1 MKNPGAVAIHRAD
14 YRAPAFWIDRVDLQ
28 FDLDATNTRVTST
41 LALRRNLQPGASDTL
56 VLNGDSLMLE
66 SILHNGHAL
75 TVADYRLD
83 SDRIVINASAF
94 SYAGDA
100 STLVIVTRFNPS
112 ANLALEG
119 LYVTNGTFCSQC
131 EAEGFRRITYFPDRP
146 DVLAEYRVTIRAD
159 KAQFPVLLS
168 NGNLVTE
175 ADLSDGRHEAVW
187 HDPHKKPSYLF
198 ALVAGKIDKL
208 VDHFVTAS
216 GRNVLLEIYSTSSN
230 LPRCAWA
237 MDCLKAAMRWDE
249 AAYGREYDLDRFMIY
264 AADDFNM
271 GAMENKGLNIFNSR
285 YLLADKDTATDA
297 DFQVV
302 DAIVAHEYFHNWSGN
317 RVTCRDWFQ
326 LSLKE
331 GFTVFREQQYSA
343 FRGSPAVVRI
353 EETAFMQSRQFAQDA
368 GPMAHPIRPD
378 EYEAIDNF
386 YTVTVY
392 EKGAEVIRM
401 LHTLLGAEA
410 YRKGTDLYFLRHDG
424 TAATC
429 DDFVKA
435 MEDASGADLTQF
447 KRWYSQAGTPTINL
461 SDAFDVAAKRYTLTV
476 EQSVPATPGQPSKL
490 PMVIPLS
497 VALVQSDGAV
507 SHSQV
512 LGVTEARQEFQ
523 FDDIAVKPVPSLLR
537 GFSAPVKV
545 SFAYSDDELAMLVA
559 KDSDGVVR
567 WQALRELFFR
577 AFNGA
582 KRAEPSLSPS
592 ASALHTAINALLADH
607 QTDPALIAQ
616 MLTFPSHAELADR
629 EAVIDALAIAD
640 ARDAV
645 MMGLATANFAAMIG
659 RYEVERSVLAAPR
672 SEPADALSAHAEAR
686 SASADTPYSMQAEAV
701 AHRSLANTLLAL
713 INVTGGEAGQALALI
728 AWTDAD
734 NLTDVMGAMF
744 ALRDQPCASRDTMYA
759 AFHDAWLNDLSML
772 NRWFQMEA
780 CANRADGAALARV
793 RELLTHP
800 KFDGKNP
807 NRVRAVVHA
816 FADQNWRGFHAPD
829 GAGYAFVAEQILRYD
844 AQNPSLAAR
853 FCDPFLRWHKCA
865 EPQRGLQKTQLEK
878 LVAHVAL
885 SPNVGELIEKAL
897 KAGTPAP

>member
-28 FDLDATNTRVTST
+28 FDLDATNTRVAST
-41 LALRRNLQPGASDTL
+41 LALRRNLQPGASDML
-56 VLNGDSLMLE
+56 VLNGDGLILE
-66 SILHNGHAL
+66 SIVHNGHAL
-75 TVADYRLD
+75 TTADYRLEAG
-83 SDRIVINASAF
+83 RIVVNASAF
-94 SYAGDA
+94 AYAGDT
-100 STLVIVTRFNPS
+100 STLVLVTRFNPS

-119 LYVTNGTFCSQC
+119 LYVTNGAFCTQC

-146 DVLAEYRVTIRAD
+146 DVLSVYRVTIRAD
-159 KAQFPVLLS
+159 KALFPVLLS
-168 NGNLVTE
+168 NGNLISE
-175 ADLSDGRHEAVW
+175 ADLGEGRHEAVW

-198 ALVAGKIDKL
+198 ALVAGKIDKIT
-208 VDHFVTAS
+208 DHFVTAS
-216 GRNVLLEIYSTSSN
+216 GRNVLLEIYSTTAN

-237 MDCLKAAMRWDE
+237 MACLKAAMRWDE

-285 YLLADKDTATDA
+285 FLLADKDTATDV

-326 LSLKE
+326 ISLKE

-368 GPMAHPIRPD
+368 GPMAHAIRPD

-401 LHTLLGAEA
+401 LHTLLGADA
-410 YRKGTDLYFLRHDG
+410 YRKGTDLYFSRHDG

-429 DDFVKA
+429 DDFVTA

-447 KRWYSQAGTPTINL
+447 KRWYSQAGTPTINV
-461 SDAFDVAAKRYTLTV
+461 SDAFDAAAKRYTLTV
-476 EQSVPATPGQPSKL
+476 EQTVPVTPGQPSKL
-490 PMVIPLS
+490 PAVIPLS
-497 VALVQSDGAV
+497 MALVQKDGAV
-507 SHSQV
+507 SHAQV
-512 LGVTEARQEFQ
+512 LSVTAARQEFH
-523 FDDIAVKPVPSLLR
+523 FEDVIAKPVPSLLR

-545 SFAYSDDELAMLVA
+545 SFAYTDAELAMLVE

-577 AFNGA
+577 AFDSAKRGEHGA
-582 KRAEPSLSPS
+582 KRGELS
-592 ASALHTAINALLADH
+592 ASALHQAVHALLSDS
-607 QTDPALIAQ
+607 TTGPALIAQ
-616 MLTFPSHAELADR
+616 MLMLPSHAELADR
-629 EAVIDALAIAD
+629 ELLIDTLAIAD

-645 MMGLATANFAAMIG
+645 MMSLATVNFAEMIG
-659 RYEVERSVLAAPR
+659 RYGVERSSL
-672 SEPADALSAHAEAR
+672 ADASY
-686 SASADTPYSMQAEAV
+686 SMSADAV

-713 INVTGGEAGQALALI
+713 INVAGTEAGQALALA
-728 AWTDAD
+728 AWTNAD
-734 NLTDVMGAMF
+734 NLTDVIGAMA
-744 ALRDQPCASRDTMYA
+744 ALRDQPCAARDTMFG
-759 AFHDAWLNDLSML
+759 AFHDRWLNDLSML
-772 NRWFQMEA
+772 NRWFQMES
-780 CANRADGAALARV
+780 CAHRPEGAALARV

-816 FADQNWRGFHAPD
+816 FGDQNWRGFHAAD

-844 AQNPSLAAR
+844 AQNPSLASR

-865 EPQRGLQKTQLEK
+865 EPQRGLQKTQLEM
-878 LVAHVAL
+878 LVAHDGL
-885 SPNVGELIEKAL
+885 SPNVRELIEKAL
-897 KAGTPAP
+897 KAGASSA

>member
-28 FDLDATNTRVTST
+28 FDLDATNTRVSSL
-41 LALRRNLQPGASDTL
+41 LALRRNAQPGASEIL
-56 VLNGDSLMLE
+56 VLNGDGLTLE

-75 TVADYRLD
+75 SAADYRLE
-83 SDRIVINASAF
+83 SDRLMINASALA
-94 SYAGDA
+94 YAGDT
-100 STLVIVTRFNPS
+100 STLSIVTRFDPT

-119 LYVTNGTFCSQC
+119 LYVTNGTFCTQC

-146 DVLAEYRVTIRAD
+146 DVLSEYRVTIHAD

-168 NGNLVTE
+168 NGNLVSE
-175 ADLSDGRHEAVW
+175 AALDDGRHEAVW

-198 ALVAGKIDKL
+198 ALVAGKIDRL
-208 VDHFVTAS
+208 TDRFATAS
-216 GRNVLLEIYSTSSN
+216 GRDVLLEIYSTTAN
-230 LPRCAWA
+230 LPRCEWA
-237 MDCLKAAMRWDE
+237 MECLKAAMRWDE

-285 YLLADKDTATDA
+285 FLLADKDTATDV

-410 YRKGTDLYFLRHDG
+410 YRKGTDLYFARHDG

-429 DDFVKA
+429 DDFVAA
-435 MEDASGADLTQF
+435 MEAASGADLTQF
-447 KRWYSQAGTPTINL
+447 KRWYSQAGTPTIKV
-461 SDAFDVAAKRYTLTV
+461 SDAFDATLKRYSMTV

-490 PMVIPLS
+490 PTVIPLS
-497 VALVQSDGAV
+497 MALVQSDGSV
-507 SHSQV
+507 SHAQV
-512 LGVTEARQEFQ
+512 LSVTEARQTFH
-523 FDDIAVKPVPSLLR
+523 FDGIESKPFPSLLR

-545 SFAYSDDELAMLVA
+545 SFAYADDELVTLVA

-577 AFNGA
+577 AFNSAQPGGA
-582 KRAEPSLSPS
+582 P
-592 ASALHTAINALLADH
+592 ALHQAVNALLADR

-616 MLTFPSHAELADR
+616 MLTLPSHAELADR
-629 EAVIDALAIAD
+629 EPVIDALAIAD

-659 RYEVERSVLAAPR
+659 RYGVERAAL
-672 SEPADALSAHAEAR
+672 ADA
-686 SASADTPYSMQAEAV
+686 PYSMHADAV

-713 INVTGGEAGQALALI
+713 INVTGSEAGQALALI

-734 NLTDVMGAMF
+734 NLTDVMGAMA
-744 ALRDQPCASRDTMYA
+744 ALRDQPCAARDTMFS
-759 AFHDAWLNDLSML
+759 AFHDRWLNDLSML

-780 CANRADGAALARV
+780 GATRPEGAALARV

-807 NRVRAVVHA
+807 NRVRAVVYA
-816 FADQNWRGFHAPD
+816 FADHNWRGFHAAD
-829 GAGYAFVAEQILRYD
+829 GGGYAFIAEQILRYD

-865 EPQRGLQKTQLEK
+865 EPQRGLQKAQLEK
-878 LVAHVAL
+878 LVALTSL
-885 SPNVGELIEKAL
+885 SPNVRELIEKAL
-897 KAGTPAP
+897 KAGTAAA

>member
-28 FDLDATNTRVTST
+28 FDLDATNTRVAST
-41 LALRRNLQPGASDTL
+41 LALRRNLQPGASDML
-56 VLNGDSLMLE
+56 VLNGDGLILE
-66 SILHNGHAL
+66 SIVHNGHAL
-75 TVADYRLD
+75 TTADYRLEAG
-83 SDRIVINASAF
+83 RIVVNASAF
-94 SYAGDA
+94 AYAGDT
-100 STLVIVTRFNPS
+100 STLVLVTRFNPS

-119 LYVTNGTFCSQC
+119 LYVTNGAFCTQC

-146 DVLAEYRVTIRAD
+146 DVLSVYRVTIRAD

-168 NGNLVTE
+168 NGNLISE
-175 ADLSDGRHEAVW
+175 ADLGEGRHEAVW

-198 ALVAGKIDKL
+198 ALVAGKIDKIT
-208 VDHFVTAS
+208 DHFVTAS
-216 GRNVLLEIYSTSSN
+216 GRNVLLEIYSTTAN

-237 MDCLKAAMRWDE
+237 MACLKAAMRWDE

-285 YLLADKDTATDA
+285 FLLADKDTATDV

-326 LSLKE
+326 ISLKE

-368 GPMAHPIRPD
+368 GPMAHAIRPD

-401 LHTLLGAEA
+401 LHTLLGADA
-410 YRKGTDLYFLRHDG
+410 YRKGTDLYFSRHDG

-429 DDFVKA
+429 DDFVTA

-447 KRWYSQAGTPTINL
+447 KRWYSQAGTPTINV
-461 SDAFDVAAKRYTLTV
+461 SDAFDAAAKRYTLTV
-476 EQSVPATPGQPSKL
+476 EQTVPVTPGQPSKL
-490 PMVIPLS
+490 PAVIPLS
-497 VALVQSDGAV
+497 MALVQKDGAV
-507 SHSQV
+507 SHAQV
-512 LGVTEARQEFQ
+512 LSVTAARQEFH
-523 FDDIAVKPVPSLLR
+523 FEDVIAKPVPSLLR

-545 SFAYSDDELAMLVA
+545 SFAYTDAELAMLVE

-577 AFNGA
+577 AFDST
-582 KRAEPSLSPS
+582 KRGELS
-592 ASALHTAINALLADH
+592 ASALHQAVHALLSDST
-607 QTDPALIAQ
+607 TDPALIAQ
-616 MLTFPSHAELADR
+616 MLMLPSHAELADR
-629 EAVIDALAIAD
+629 ELLIDTLAIAD

-645 MMGLATANFAAMIG
+645 MMSLATVNFAEMIG
-659 RYEVERSVLAAPR
+659 RYGVERSAL
-672 SEPADALSAHAEAR
+672 ADAS
-686 SASADTPYSMQAEAV
+686 YSMHADAV

-713 INVTGGEAGQALALI
+713 INVAGTEAGQALALA
-728 AWTDAD
+728 AWTNAD
-734 NLTDVMGAMF
+734 NLTDVIGAMA
-744 ALRDQPCASRDTMYA
+744 ALRDQPCAARDTMFG
-759 AFHDAWLNDLSML
+759 AFHDRWLNDLSML
-772 NRWFQMEA
+772 NRWFQMES
-780 CANRADGAALARV
+780 CANRPEGAALARV

-816 FADQNWRGFHAPD
+816 FGDQNWRGFHAAD

-844 AQNPSLAAR
+844 AQNPSLASR

-865 EPQRGLQKTQLEK
+865 EPQRGLQKTQLEM
-878 LVAHVAL
+878 LVAHDGL
-885 SPNVGELIEKAL
+885 SPNVRELIEKAL
-897 KAGTPAP
+897 KAGASSA

>member
-28 FDLDATNTRVTST
+28 FDLDATNTRVAST

-56 VLNGDSLMLE
+56 VLNGDGLILE
-66 SILHNGHAL
+66 SIVHNGHAL
-75 TVADYRLD
+75 TTADYRLEAG
-83 SDRIVINASAF
+83 RIVVNASAF
-94 SYAGDA
+94 AYAGDT
-100 STLVIVTRFNPS
+100 STLVLVTRFNPS

-119 LYVTNGTFCSQC
+119 LYVTNGAFCTQC

-146 DVLAEYRVTIRAD
+146 DVLSVYRVTIRAD
-159 KAQFPVLLS
+159 KALFPVLLS
-168 NGNLVTE
+168 NGNLISE
-175 ADLSDGRHEAVW
+175 ADLGEGRHEAVW

-198 ALVAGKIDKL
+198 ALVAGKIDKIT
-208 VDHFVTAS
+208 DHFVTAS
-216 GRNVLLEIYSTSSN
+216 GRNVLLEIYSTTAN

-237 MDCLKAAMRWDE
+237 MACLKAAMRWDE

-285 YLLADKDTATDA
+285 FLLADKDTATDV

-326 LSLKE
+326 ISLKE

-368 GPMAHPIRPD
+368 GPMAHAIRPD

-401 LHTLLGAEA
+401 LHTLLGADA
-410 YRKGTDLYFLRHDG
+410 YRKGTDLYFSRHDG

-429 DDFVKA
+429 DDFVTA

-447 KRWYSQAGTPTINL
+447 KRWYSQAGTPTINV
-461 SDAFDVAAKRYTLTV
+461 SDAFDAAAKRYTLTV
-476 EQSVPATPGQPSKL
+476 EQTVPVTPGQPSKL
-490 PMVIPLS
+490 PAVIPLS
-497 VALVQSDGAV
+497 MALVQKDGAV
-507 SHSQV
+507 SHAQV
-512 LGVTEARQEFQ
+512 LSVTAARQEFH
-523 FDDIAVKPVPSLLR
+523 FEDVIAKPVPSLLR

-545 SFAYSDDELAMLVA
+545 SFAYTDAELAMLVE

-577 AFNGA
+577 AFDST
-582 KRAEPSLSPS
+582 KRGELS
-592 ASALHTAINALLADH
+592 ASALHQAVHALLSDST
-607 QTDPALIAQ
+607 TDPALIAQ
-616 MLTFPSHAELADR
+616 MLMLPSHAELADR
-629 EAVIDALAIAD
+629 ELLIDTLAIAD

-645 MMGLATANFAAMIG
+645 MMSLATVNFAEMIG
-659 RYEVERSVLAAPR
+659 RYGVERSSL
-672 SEPADALSAHAEAR
+672 ADASY
-686 SASADTPYSMQAEAV
+686 SMSADAV

-713 INVTGGEAGQALALI
+713 INVAGTEAGQALALA
-728 AWTDAD
+728 AWTNAD
-734 NLTDVMGAMF
+734 NLTDVIGAMA
-744 ALRDQPCASRDTMYA
+744 ALRDQPCAARDTMFG
-759 AFHDAWLNDLSML
+759 AFHDRWLNDLSML
-772 NRWFQMEA
+772 NRWFQMES
-780 CANRADGAALARV
+780 CANRPEGAALARV

-816 FADQNWRGFHAPD
+816 FGDQNWRGFHAAD

-844 AQNPSLAAR
+844 AQNPSLASR

-865 EPQRGLQKTQLEK
+865 EPQRGLQKTQLEM
-878 LVAHVAL
+878 LVAHDGL
-885 SPNVGELIEKAL
+885 SPNVRELIEKAL
-897 KAGTPAP
+897 KAGASSA

>member
-28 FDLDATNTRVTST
+28 FDLDATNTRVSSL
-41 LALRRNLQPGASDTL
+41 LALRRNAQPGASEIL
-56 VLNGDSLMLE
+56 VLNGDGLTLE

-75 TVADYRLD
+75 SAADYRLE
-83 SDRIVINASAF
+83 SDRLMINASALA
-94 SYAGDA
+94 YAGDT
-100 STLVIVTRFNPS
+100 STLSIVTRFDPT

-119 LYVTNGTFCSQC
+119 LYVTNGTFCTQC

-146 DVLAEYRVTIRAD
+146 DVLSEYRVTIRAD

-168 NGNLVTE
+168 NGNLVSE
-175 ADLSDGRHEAVW
+175 AALDDGRHEAVW

-198 ALVAGKIDKL
+198 ALVAGKIDRL
-208 VDHFVTAS
+208 TDRFATAS
-216 GRNVLLEIYSTSSN
+216 GRDVLLEIYSTTAN
-230 LPRCAWA
+230 LPRCEWA
-237 MDCLKAAMRWDE
+237 MECLKAAMRWDE

-285 YLLADKDTATDA
+285 FLLADKDTATDV

-410 YRKGTDLYFLRHDG
+410 YRKGTDLYFARHDG

-429 DDFVKA
+429 DDFVAA
-435 MEDASGADLTQF
+435 MEAASGADLTQF
-447 KRWYSQAGTPTINL
+447 KRWYSQAGTPTIKV
-461 SDAFDVAAKRYTLTV
+461 SDAFDATLKRYSMTV

-490 PMVIPLS
+490 PTVIPLS
-497 VALVQSDGAV
+497 MALVQSDGSV
-507 SHSQV
+507 SHAQV
-512 LGVTEARQEFQ
+512 LSVTEARQTFH
-523 FDDIAVKPVPSLLR
+523 FDGIENKPFPSLLR

-545 SFAYSDDELAMLVA
+545 SFAYADDELVTLVA

-577 AFNGA
+577 AFNSAQPGGA
-582 KRAEPSLSPS
+582 P
-592 ASALHTAINALLADH
+592 ALHQAVNALLADR

-616 MLTFPSHAELADR
+616 MLTLPSHAELADR
-629 EAVIDALAIAD
+629 EPVIDALAIAD

-659 RYEVERSVLAAPR
+659 RYGVERAAL
-672 SEPADALSAHAEAR
+672 ADAL
-686 SASADTPYSMQAEAV
+686 YSMHADAV

-713 INVTGGEAGQALALI
+713 INVTGSEAGQALALI

-734 NLTDVMGAMF
+734 NLTDVMGAMA
-744 ALRDQPCASRDTMYA
+744 ALRDQPCAARDTMFS
-759 AFHDAWLNDLSML
+759 AFHDRWLNDLSML

-780 CANRADGAALARV
+780 GATRPEGAALARV

-807 NRVRAVVHA
+807 NRVRAVVYA
-816 FADQNWRGFHAPD
+816 FADHNWRGFHAAD
-829 GAGYAFVAEQILRYD
+829 GGGYAFIAEQILRYD

-865 EPQRGLQKTQLEK
+865 EPQRGLQKAQLEK
-878 LVAHVAL
+878 LVALTSL
-885 SPNVGELIEKAL
+885 SPNVRELIEKAL
-897 KAGTPAP
+897 KAGTAAA

>member
-14 YRAPAFWIDRVDLQ
+14 YRAPAFWIDRVELQ
-28 FDLDATNTRVTST
+28 FDLDVTKTRVTSS
-41 LALRRNLQPGASDTL
+41 LMLRRNSQPGASDTL
-56 VLNGDSLMLE
+56 VLNGDGLTLE

-75 TVADYRLD
+75 SAADYRQD

-94 SYAGDA
+94 VYAGDC
-100 STLVIVTRFNPS
+100 STLNIVTRFDPS

-119 LYVTNGTFCSQC
+119 LYVTNGTFCTQC

-146 DVLAEYRVTIRAD
+146 DVLSEYHVTIRAD

-168 NGNLVTE
+168 NGNLVSE
-175 ADLSDGRHEAVW
+175 ADLADGRHEAVW

-208 VDHFVTAS
+208 TDHFVTSS
-216 GRNVLLEIYSTSSN
+216 GRDVLLEIYSTTAN
-230 LPRCAWA
+230 LPRCTWA
-237 MDCLKAAMRWDE
+237 MECLKAAMRWDE
-249 AAYGREYDLDRFMIY
+249 EAYGREYDLDRFMIY

-285 YLLADKDTATDA
+285 FLLADKDTATDG
-297 DFQVV
+297 DFQVI
-302 DAIVAHEYFHNWSGN
+302 DAIIAHEYFHNWSGN

-353 EETAFMQSRQFAQDA
+353 EEASFMQSRQFAQDA
-368 GPMAHPIRPD
+368 GPMAHAIRPD

-392 EKGAEVIRM
+392 EKGAEVMRM

-410 YRKGTDLYFLRHDG
+410 YRKGTDLYFARHDG

-447 KRWYSQAGTPTINL
+447 RHWYSQAGTPIINVCDDF
-461 SDAFDVAAKRYTLTV
+461 DAATQRYTLTV
-476 EQSVPATPGQPSKL
+476 EQSIPPTPGQPNKL
-490 PMVIPLS
+490 PAVIPLS
-497 VALVQSDGAV
+497 MALVQPDGAV
-507 SHSQV
+507 TQQQV
-512 LGVTEARQEFQ
+512 LTVTEAKQAFH
-523 FDDIAVKPVPSLLR
+523 FDHVAAKPVPSLLR

-545 SFAYSDDELAMLVA
+545 SFAYTDDQLAMLVA
-559 KDSDGVVR
+559 KDSDGIVR

-577 AFNGA
+577 AFDSA
-582 KRAEPSLSPS
+582 KRDTQAVP
-592 ASALHTAINALLADH
+592 ALHQAVGALLADND
-607 QTDPALIAQ
+607 TDPALIAQ
-616 MLTFPSHAELADR
+616 MLMLPSNAELADR
-629 EAVIDALAIAD
+629 EPVIDTKVVAD

-645 MMGLATANFAAMIG
+645 MLNLATACFAAAIA
-659 RYEVERSVLAAPR
+659 RYGVERAAL
-672 SEPADALSAHAEAR
+672 ADAA
-686 SASADTPYSMQAEAV
+686 YSMDAQAV

-713 INVTGGEAGQALALI
+713 INVTGSEAGQALALI

-734 NLTDVMGAMF
+734 NLTDVLGAMA
-744 ALRDQPCASRDTMYA
+744 ALRDQPCAARNTMYE
-759 AFHDAWLNDLSML
+759 AFHDRWLNDLSTL
-772 NRWFQMEA
+772 NRWFQLEA
-780 CANRADGAALARV
+780 WAKRSEGKALARV
-793 RELLTHP
+793 QELLVHP

-807 NRVRAVVHA
+807 NRVRAVIYA
-816 FADQNWRGFHAPD
+816 FGDQNWRGFHAPD
-829 GAGYAFVAEQILRYD
+829 GAGYAFVTEQILRYD
-844 AQNPSLAAR
+844 AQNPSLASR
-853 FCDPFLRWHKCA
+853 LCEPFLRWHKCT
-865 EPQRGLQKTQLEK
+865 EPQRGMQKAQLER
-878 LVAHVAL
+878 LVAHTAL
-885 SPNVGELIEKAL
+885 SPNVRELIEKTL
-897 KAGTPAP
+897 KADCSRA

>member
-1 MKNPGAVAIHRAD
+1 MKNPGAVAIHRGD

-41 LALRRNLQPGASDTL
+41 LALRRNREPGAGDVF
-56 VLNGDSLMLE
+56 VLNGDGLTLE

-75 TVADYRLD
+75 TVADYRRE

-94 SYAGDA
+94 AYAGDA
-100 STLVIVTRFNPS
+100 STLCIITRFDPS

-119 LYVTNGTFCSQC
+119 LYLTNGAFCTQC

-146 DVLAEYRVTIRAD
+146 DVLSVYRVTIRAD

-175 ADLSDGRHEAVW
+175 ADLTEGRHEAVW
-187 HDPHKKPSYLF
+187 HDPHKKPAYLF

-208 VDHFVTAS
+208 TDRFVTAS
-216 GRNVLLEIYSTSSN
+216 GRNVLLEIYSTTAN
-230 LPRCAWA
+230 LPRCTWA
-237 MDCLKAAMRWDE
+237 MECLKAAMRWDE

-368 GPMAHPIRPD
+368 GPMAHAIRPD

-401 LHTLLGAEA
+401 LHTLLGADA
-410 YRKGTDLYFLRHDG
+410 YRKGTDLYFARHDG

-429 DDFVKA
+429 DDFVAA
-435 MEDASGADLTQF
+435 MEEASGADLAQF
-447 KRWYSQAGTPTINL
+447 KRWYSQAGTPTIEVT
-461 SDAFDVAAKRYTLTV
+461 DAFDAAAKRYTLTL
-476 EQSVPATPGQPSKL
+476 EQTVPATPGQPSKL
-490 PMVIPLS
+490 PMVIPVS
-497 VALVQSDGAV
+497 MALVQSDGAV
-507 SHSQV
+507 SHAKV
-512 LGVTEARQEFQ
+512 LTLTEARQEFH
-523 FDDIAVKPVPSLLR
+523 FDAVVAKPVPSLLR

-545 SFAYSDDELAMLVA
+545 VFAYTDNELAMLVA

-577 AFNGA
+577 AFDRA
-582 KRAEPSLSPS
+582 KRGEPSAL
-592 ASALHTAINALLADH
+592 ALHQAINALLADRT
-607 QTDPALIAQ
+607 TDPALIAQ
-616 MLTFPSHAELADR
+616 MLMLPSHAELADR
-629 EAVIDALAIAD
+629 ESVIEPTEIAD
-640 ARDAV
+640 ARDGV
-645 MMGLATANFAAMIG
+645 MLSLATANFAAMIG
-659 RYEVERSVLAAPR
+659 RYGVERSALAVAPY
-672 SEPADALSAHAEAR
+672 AML
-686 SASADTPYSMQAEAV
+686 AEAV
-701 AHRSLANTLLAL
+701 AHRSLANTLLSL
-713 INVTGGEAGQALALI
+713 INVAGTEAGQALALI

-734 NLTDVMGAMF
+734 NLTDVMGAMS

-759 AFHDAWLNDLSML
+759 AFHDRWLNDLSML

-780 CANRADGAALARV
+780 CANRTGGEALARV
-793 RELLTHP
+793 RELLGHP

-816 FADQNWRGFHAPD
+816 FGDQNWRGFHATD
-829 GAGYAFVAEQILRYD
+829 GAGYAFIAEQILRYD
-844 AQNPSLAAR
+844 AQNPSLASR

-865 EPQRGLQKTQLEK
+865 EPQRAFQKAQLEK
-878 LVAHVAL
+878 LVEHAAL
-885 SPNVGELIEKAL
+885 SPNVRELIEKAL
-897 KAGTPAP
+897 KAGGPTA

>member
-14 YRAPAFWIDRVDLQ
+14 YCAPAFWIDRVDLQ
-28 FDLDATNTRVTST
+28 FDLDATNTRVTSS
-41 LALRRNLQPGASDTL
+41 LALRRNREPDADDVL
-56 VLNGDSLMLE
+56 VLNGDGLTLE

-75 TVADYRLD
+75 TVADYRLET
-83 SDRIVINASAF
+83 DRIVINASAF
-94 SYAGDA
+94 AYAGDA
-100 STLVIVTRFNPS
+100 STLSIVTRFNPS

-119 LYVTNGTFCSQC
+119 LYLTNGAFCTQC

-146 DVLAEYRVTIRAD
+146 DVLSVYRVTIRAD
-159 KAQFPVLLS
+159 KVQFPVMLS

-175 ADLSDGRHEAVW
+175 ADLDDGRHEAVW

-208 VDHFVTAS
+208 TDHFVTAS
-216 GRNVLLEIYSTSSN
+216 GRTVLLEIYSTTAN
-230 LPRCAWA
+230 LPRCTWA
-237 MDCLKAAMRWDE
+237 MECLKAAMRWDE
-249 AAYGREYDLDRFMIY
+249 VAYGREYDLDRFMIY

-285 YLLADKDTATDA
+285 YLLADIDSATDV
-297 DFQVV
+297 DFQIV

-368 GPMAHPIRPD
+368 GPMAHAIRPD

-401 LHTLLGAEA
+401 LHTLLGAEK
-410 YRKGTDLYFLRHDG
+410 YRKGTDLYFSRHDG

-435 MEDASGADLTQF
+435 MEDASGTDLTQF
-447 KRWYSQAGTPTINL
+447 KRWYSQAGTPTIYVT
-461 SDAFDVAAKRYTLTV
+461 DAFDAAAKRYTLTV
-476 EQSVPATPGQPSKL
+476 EQTVPATPGQPNKL
-490 PMVIPLS
+490 PTVIPVS
-497 VALVQSDGAV
+497 MALVQSDGAV
-507 SHSQV
+507 SHAQV
-512 LGVTEARQEFQ
+512 LSVTEARQEFH
-523 FDDIAVKPVPSLLR
+523 FDNVDAKPVPSLLR

-545 SFAYSDDELAMLVA
+545 SFAYTDDELAMLVA

-577 AFNGA
+577 AFDAA
-582 KRAEPSLSPS
+582 KRDEPA
-592 ASALHTAINALLADH
+592 ASALHQALNALLADH
-607 QTDPALIAQ
+607 TTDPALIAQ
-616 MLTFPSHAELADR
+616 MLMLPSYAELADR
-629 EAVIDALAIAD
+629 EPVIEAVAIAD

-645 MMGLATANFAAMIG
+645 LLNLATANAAAMMG
-659 RYEVERSVLAAPR
+659 RYGVERSALA
-672 SEPADALSAHAEAR
+672 DV
-686 SASADTPYSMQAEAV
+686 PYSMHADAI
-701 AHRSLANTLLAL
+701 ARRSLANTLLTL
-713 INVTGGEAGQALALI
+713 INVTGTEAGQALALI

-734 NLTDVMGAMF
+734 NLTDVIGAMA
-744 ALRDQPCASRDTMYA
+744 ALRDQPCASRDTMFS
-759 AFHDAWLNDLSML
+759 AFHDRWLNDLSML
-772 NRWFQMEA
+772 SRWFQMEA
-780 CANRADGAALARV
+780 CANRPDGAALARV
-793 RELLTHP
+793 RELLAHP

-807 NRVRAVVHA
+807 NRVRSVVHA
-816 FADQNWRGFHAPD
+816 FGDQNWRGFHAID
-829 GAGYAFVAEQILRYD
+829 GAGYAFVAEQILHYD
-844 AQNPSLAAR
+844 TQNPSLASR
-853 FCDPFLRWHKCA
+853 FCDPFLRWHKCT
-865 EPQRGLQKTQLEK
+865 EPQRALQKTQLEK
-878 LVAHVAL
+878 LVAHAAL
-885 SPNVGELIEKAL
+885 SPNVRELIEKAL
-897 KAGTPAP
+897 KAGARAA

>member
-41 LALRRNLQPGASDTL
+41 LALRRNQQPGASDTL
-56 VLNGDSLMLE
+56 VLNGDGLTLE
-66 SILHNGHAL
+66 SIVHNGHAL
-75 TVADYRLD
+75 SAADYRLE
-83 SDRIVINASAF
+83 SDRIVIAASAF
-94 SYAGDA
+94 AYAGDT
-100 STLVIVTRFNPS
+100 STLSIVTRFNPS

-119 LYVTNGTFCSQC
+119 LYVTNGTFCTQC

-146 DVLAEYRVTIRAD
+146 DVLSEYRVTIRAD
-159 KAQFPVLLS
+159 KAHFPVLLS
-168 NGNLVTE
+168 NGNLLTE
-175 ADLSDGRHEAVW
+175 ADLTDGRHEAVW

-208 VDHFVTAS
+208 TDHFVTVS
-216 GRNVLLEIYSTSSN
+216 GRNVLLEIYSTTAN

-237 MDCLKAAMRWDE
+237 MECLKAAMRWDE
-249 AAYGREYDLDRFMIY
+249 EVYGREYDLDRFMIY

-285 YLLADKDTATDA
+285 FLLADKDTATDV

-368 GPMAHPIRPD
+368 GPMAHAIRPD

-401 LHTLLGAEA
+401 LHTLLGAEK
-410 YRKGTDLYFLRHDG
+410 YRKGTDLYFSRHDG

-447 KRWYSQAGTPTINL
+447 KRWYSQAGTPLINV
-461 SDAFDVAAKRYTLTV
+461 SDAFDAAAKRYTLTF
-476 EQSVPATPGQPSKL
+476 EQTVPATPGQPNKL
-490 PMVIPLS
+490 PTVIPLS
-497 VALVQSDGAV
+497 MALVQKDGSV
-507 SHSQV
+507 SHARV
-512 LGVTEARQEFQ
+512 LSVTEARQEFY
-523 FDDIAVKPVPSLLR
+523 FDDIEEKPVPSLLR

-577 AFNGA
+577 AFDTT
-582 KRAEPSLSPS
+582 KRGEPS
-592 ASALHTAINALLADH
+592 ASALHQAVNSLLADH
-607 QTDPALIAQ
+607 KTDPALIAQ
-616 MLTFPSHAELADR
+616 MLALPSYAELADR
-629 EAVIDALAIAD
+629 ETVINALAIAD

-645 MMGLATANFAAMIG
+645 MMSLATANFAAMIA
-659 RYEVERSVLAAPR
+659 RYGVERLAL
-672 SEPADALSAHAEAR
+672 ADA
-686 SASADTPYSMQAEAV
+686 PYSMLADAV

-713 INVTGGEAGQALALI
+713 INVIGSEAGQALALI
-728 AWTDAD
+728 AWTGAD
-734 NLTDVMGAMF
+734 NLTDVVGAMA
-744 ALRDQPCASRDTMYA
+744 ALRDHPCVARDTMFS
-759 AFHDAWLNDLSML
+759 AFRDHWLNDLSML

-780 CANRADGAALARV
+780 SANRPAGAAMERV
-793 RELLTHP
+793 RELLAHP

-807 NRVRAVVHA
+807 NRVRAVVYA
-816 FADQNWRGFHAPD
+816 FADQNWRGFHAAD
-829 GAGYAFVAEQILRYD
+829 GAGYAFIAEQILHYD
-844 AQNPSLAAR
+844 SQNPSLAAR

-865 EPQRGLQKTQLEK
+865 EPQRALQKAQLET
-878 LVAHVAL
+878 LVGHAML
-885 SPNVGELIEKAL
+885 SPNVRELIEKAL
-897 KAGTPAP
+897 KAGKPIA

>member
-1 MKNPGAVAIHRAD
+1 MKNPDAVAIHRAD

-28 FDLDATNTRVTST
+28 FELDPVSTRVSST
-41 LALRRNLQPGASDTL
+41 LALRRNTEPGAADAL
-56 VLNGDSLMLE
+56 VLNGDGLTLE
-66 SILHNGHAL
+66 SISHNGHTL
-75 TVADYRLD
+75 TGADYRLEP
-83 SDRIVINASAF
+83 DRIVINASAF
-94 SYAGDA
+94 AYAGPT
-100 STLVIVTRFNPS
+100 SSLSIVTRFDPS

-119 LYVTNGTFCSQC
+119 LYVTNGTFCTQC

-146 DVLAEYRVTIRAD
+146 DVLSVYRVTIRAD

-168 NGNLVTE
+168 NGNLITE
-175 ADLSDGRHEAVW
+175 ADLGDGRHEAVW

-198 ALVAGKIDKL
+198 ALVAGKINKL
-208 VDHFVTAS
+208 TDHFVTAS
-216 GRNVLLEIYSTSSN
+216 GRNVLLEIYSTTAN
-230 LPRCAWA
+230 LPRCVWA

-368 GPMAHPIRPD
+368 GPMAHAIRPD

-401 LHTLLGAEA
+401 LHTLLGAET
-410 YRKGTDLYFLRHDG
+410 YRKGTDLYFARHDG

-435 MEDASGADLTQF
+435 LEDASGADLTQF
-447 KRWYSQAGTPTINL
+447 KRWYSQAGTPTITVT
-461 SDAFDVAAKRYTLTV
+461 DAFDAAAKRYTLTIA
-476 EQSVPATPGQPSKL
+476 QTTPATPGQPNKL
-490 PMVIPLS
+490 PAVIP
-497 VALVQSDGAV
+497 VAMALVQRDGTV
-507 SHSQV
+507 SNAQV
-512 LGVTEARQEFQ
+512 LSVTEARQDFY
-523 FDDIAVKPVPSLLR
+523 FDAIAAKPVPSLLR

-545 SFAYSDDELAMLVA
+545 AFAYTDDELAMLVA

-577 AFNGA
+577 AFHDAKHAADDA
-582 KRAEPSLSPS
+582 KRGVDDAKLDTPPAL
-592 ASALHTAINALLADH
+592 ALHQAVNALLADRH
-607 QTDPALIAQ
+607 TDPALIAQ
-616 MLTFPSHAELADR
+616 MLTLPTHAELADR
-629 EAVIDALAIAD
+629 EPVIEPLLIAD

-645 MMGLATANFAAMIG
+645 MLNIATVNFASMVG
-659 RYEVERSVLAAPR
+659 RYEVERSVLAA
-672 SEPADALSAHAEAR
+672 A
-686 SASADTPYSMQAEAV
+686 PYSMSADAA
-701 AHRSLANTLLAL
+701 AHRSLANALLAL
-713 INVTGGEAGQALALI
+713 VNISGGEAGRGLALA
-728 AWTDAD
+728 AWTRAD
-734 NLTDVMGAMF
+734 NLTDVMGAMV
-744 ALRDQPCASRDTMYA
+744 ALRDQPCAARDTLFG
-759 AFHDAWLNDLSML
+759 AFHDRWQNDLSML
-772 NRWFQMEA
+772 NRWFQLES
-780 CANRADGAALARV
+780 CANRPEGAALASV
-793 RELLTHP
+793 RALLAHP

-807 NRVRAVVHA
+807 NRVRSVVHA
-816 FADQNWRGFHAPD
+816 FGDQNWRGFHAAD

-844 AQNPSLAAR
+844 AQNPSLASR

-865 EPQRGLQKTQLEK
+865 EPQRRLQKAQLET
-878 LVAHVAL
+878 LVAHTPL
-885 SPNVGELIEKAL
+885 SPNVRELIEKAL
-897 KAGTPAP
+897 KAGTPET